1 MATSSGLRSPVP
13 RSDASSPRQ
22 KFDSDLLKAYMKKL
36 LSSTFQGTS
45 WPGAKEQ
52 DRVKDW
58 IKDVGTRVKER
69 MLEIQPRGYKFI
81 VLTQIND
88 NKGQGGRADLALHW
102 ETSDVVAQEMFS
114 NDSLICICI
123 AFAIQTY

>member
-1 MATSSGLRSPVP
+1 MTTAGVHSQGSYVSRSTALDSTRPLRILVTYYNMSSGLRSPVS
-13 RSDASSPRQ
+13 RSDASSPRPR
-22 KFDSDLLKAYMKKL
+22 FDSDLLRAYMKKL

-69 MLEIQPRGYKFI
+69 MLEIQP
-81 VLTQIND
+81 
-88 NKGQGGRADLALHW
+88 QG
-102 ETSDVVAQEMFS
+102 
-114 NDSLICICI
+114 
-123 AFAIQTY
+123 